1 MESGES
7 LKKIIGAVQT
17 LPTLPQVAVKV
28 NQLIQSPTAGAAEL
42 AKVVEID
49 QSLTAKILSLVNS
62 AFYGLSRKVSNIQ
75 EGIAYV
81 GMKSISQLVLGIGV
95 IQSLKG
101 REDARFSR
109 KAFWIHCVGVAV
121 ISREIARA
129 GKRHKSPEDVF
140 TAGLLHDLGKVAL
153 DTAAPELF
161 TKVLDELARAPVPFH
176 VAEKTALGV
185 DHSRIGEWV
194 SRSWE
199 LPQLAVAVIKH
210 HHEELA
216 ERTGFKTSQD
226 PAVDIVQVADWAAY
240 QAAYGSGGSPVV
252 TQPPKAVFDRLAL
265 PVEQVAALAAKG
277 KLDIEAAVK
286 VLGL

>member
-1 MESGES
+1 MQSSESI
-7 LKKIIGAVQT
+7 KRIISAVQT

-42 AKVVEID
+42 ARVVELD

-62 AFYGLSRKVSNIQ
+62 AFYGLPRKVSSIQ

-101 REDARFSR
+101 REDRRFSR
-109 KAFWIHCVGVAV
+109 RAFWIHCVGVAV
-121 ISREIARA
+121 VSREISRS

-153 DTAAPELF
+153 DTASPDLF
-161 TKVLDELARAPVPFH
+161 DAVLEELAKGPAPFH
-176 VAEKTALGV
+176 AAERAVLGV

-199 LPQLAVAVIKH
+199 LPQLSVAVIKH
-210 HHEELA
+210 HHEELS
-216 ERTGFKTSQD
+216 ERTGFKLSQD
-226 PAVDIVQVADWAAY
+226 PAVDIVQVADWACY
-240 QAAYGSGGSPVV
+240 QAGYGSGGS
-252 TQPPKAVFDRLAL
+252 TRIDPPPPAVFERLSLTEAL
-265 PVEQVAALAAKG
+265 AAELAAKG
-277 KLDIEAAVK
+277 KADIEAAAK
-286 VLGL
+286 VLGV